1 MVLLYSIFVYLDLLR
16 IVVGVSSMAI
26 TCFKLSIVGFVLK
39 NFRFSHLLVNC
50 FRMDNSFA
58 L

>member
-16 IVVGVSSMAI
+16 IVFGVSSTAVY
-26 TCFKLSIVGFVLK
+26 CFKLSIVGFVLK
-39 NFRFSHLLVNC
+39 KIRFTYLLFNC